1 MLTNCNN
8 VDDILRHYNV
18 SSIPILKTHRKKN
31 MLKMNIRNNLHLKA
45 FKSEVIFFKSVPE
58 YFCFPTYQNSLK
70 NLKIYDFL
78 KRNGTKEKV
87 IEKII

>member
-8 VDDILRHYNV
+8 VDYILRHYNV
-18 SSIPILKTHRKKN
+18 SSIPILNH
-31 MLKMNIRNNLHLKA
+31 IRNNLHLKA
-45 FKSEVIFFKSVPE
+45 FKSEMIFFKSVAE

-87 IEKII
+87 IERII